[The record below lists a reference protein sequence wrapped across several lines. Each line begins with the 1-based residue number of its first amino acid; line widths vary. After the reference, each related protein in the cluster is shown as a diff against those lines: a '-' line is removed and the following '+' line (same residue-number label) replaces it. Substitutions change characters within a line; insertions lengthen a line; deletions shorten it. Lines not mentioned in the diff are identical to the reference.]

1 VDIASAQALWGGRPG
16 WLNTAS
22 YGLPPRPG
30 WEALQAALAQWRQG
44 TGVWEE
50 WQSVT
55 EQTRASFA
63 RLLGV
68 TPDQVFSGS
77 TVSAALG
84 LVAGTVPDGATV
96 LVPDF
101 EFASDVFPWRAHADR
116 GVSVVGAPLADLA
129 DRIDV
134 GVDVV
139 AFALVQSASGEVAD
153 LPAISAAARDA
164 GALVVVDATQALG
177 WLPFDVRLTDACVAA
192 TYKWLMTPR
201 GATLGYFSPELQDR
215 VRPGQTG
222 WSAATDDFYY
232 GLNAAPFADARRFDQ
247 APAWFTHVAAAP
259 TLQLIEE
266 IGVAA
271 INGPRRDAGQ
281 PVPRGPWPGAR
292 QLGDRLGRPARR
304 GGAAGRG
311 RPACLGQGRPGPA
324 LLPRLQ
330 HTGRRGSRAGRPGRT
345 RTMTP
350 QPAGRPAGAP
360 RQRRVSGPGSPPC
373 PWTAWSSPSR
383 GRTRRACT
391 SRSHGTP
398 NHSTRTCSS
407 QKR

>member
-1 VDIASAQALWGGRPG
+1 MGGV
-16 WLNTAS
+16 A
-22 YGLPPRPG
+22 
-30 WEALQAALAQWRQG
+30 
-44 TGVWEE
+44 V
-50 WQSVT
+50 VT
-55 EQTRASFA
+55 EQIRASFA

-68 TPDQVFSGS
+68 APDQVFSGS

-129 DRIDV
+129 DRIDAD
-134 GVDVV
+134 VDVA

-271 INGPRRDAGQ
+271 INDHDVTLANRFRAGLGL
-281 PVPRGPWPGAR
+281 PPGSSAIVSAAR
-292 QLGDRLGRPARR
+292 EGRPWCAAAPRAVRRRR
-304 GGAAGRG
+304 GRG
-311 RPACLGQGRPGPA
+311 LEPP
-324 LLPRLQ
+324 
-330 HTGRRGSRAGRPGRT
+330 
-345 RTMTP
+345 
-350 QPAGRPAGAP
+350 
-360 RQRRVSGPGSPPC
+360 SP
-373 PWTAWSSPSR
+373 
-383 GRTRRACT
+383 TRRTLAA
-391 SRSHGTP
+391 SSARSA
-398 NHSTRTCSS
+398 TRSF
-407 QKR
+407 RR

>member
-1 VDIASAQALWGGRPG
+1 VDIASAQRLWDVRPG

-22 YGLPPRPG
+22 YGLPPRVG
-30 WEALQAALAQWRQG
+30 WDALQTALAQWQLG

-50 WQSVT
+50 WQAVT

-68 TPDQVFSGS
+68 GPDQVFSGS

-84 LVAGTVPDGATV
+84 LVAGTLPDGATV

-116 GVSVVGAPLADLA
+116 GVTVVGAPLTDLA
-129 DRIDV
+129 ERIDSD
-134 GVDVV
+134 VDVV

-201 GATLGYFSPELQDR
+201 GATLGHFSPELQDR

-232 GLNAAPFADARRFDQ
+232 GLDAAPFADARRFDQ

-271 INGPRRDAGQ
+271 INDHDLTLANRFRAGLGLA
-281 PVPRGPWPGAR
+281 PAGSAIVSADLPGAEE
-292 QLGDRLGRPARR
+292 RLAAAGVRASAR
-304 GGAAGRG
+304 GGRVRLSFHVYNTPDDVDLALDALDGL
-311 RPACLGQGRPGPA
+311 RPR
-324 LLPRLQ
+324 
-330 HTGRRGSRAGRPGRT
+330 
-345 RTMTP
+345 
-350 QPAGRPAGAP
+350 
-360 RQRRVSGPGSPPC
+360 
-373 PWTAWSSPSR
+373 
-383 GRTRRACT
+383 
-391 SRSHGTP
+391 
-398 NHSTRTCSS
+398 
-407 QKR
+407 